1 MSSRPTS
8 VCFCNNRGGVGKT
21 FMTFQIAC
29 AAAHEKPD
37 KKIMV
42 MDFSVYAELTAA
54 LLGYKVRRPFLEP
67 PTNIKKTAVIGVEAL
82 ARAISGDKVEEK
94 ITILSTVIDGI
105 VLGVT
110 SVGFIYAARFYFLIL
125 ASIYYYVRR
134 VKKNLNPKMNLVDFA
149 LHPHEHNPEIP
160 KNVFLI
166 PSTGGEWR
174 AAEGEIPEF
183 RASMGEKLAD
193 AIGALGEDFDSVFID
208 TDHVASACLTRL
220 ALSACDRCVV
230 PCPTDTA
237 EFQRLYRS
245 CAQGWLTGVES
256 LFTDVMLPM
265 MAKGA
270 LRARV
275 STMIFSKVPSA
286 KNVPVRTEEGAQLP
300 FTPNAETAAQMDRLA
315 GFVWEAC
322 ESTPRYKALFL
333 HAGGLKRTFI
343 EKTFTAFKTF
353 PDLAKNISVQKGVPI
368 CTMTTN
374 RYDTSGGVSG
384 ATASSVLVALQEEL
398 RHVIKYT

>member
-37 KKIMV
+37 KKFMV

-54 LLGYKVRRPFLEP
+54 LLGDKVSRPLLEP
-67 PTNIKKTAVIGVEAL
+67 PNAKNQKMIGVEAL
-82 ARAISGDKVEEK
+82 ARAISGVEENL
-94 ITILSTVIDGI
+94 THFSTVIDAI
-105 VLGVT
+105 VLGLT
-110 SVGFIYAARFYFLIL
+110 SVGFIYTARFFFMFF
-125 ASIYYYVRR
+125 ASIYFYVRR
-134 VKKNLNPKMNLVDFA
+134 VKKGFNPKMNLVDFA
-149 LHPHEHNPEIP
+149 IHPHEHNAEIP
-160 KNVFLI
+160 KNVFLV

-174 AAEGEIPEF
+174 TAEGGIPEF
-183 RASMGEKLAD
+183 RACMGETLANL
-193 AIGALGEDFDSVFID
+193 IGALGKDFDSVFID

-237 EFQRLYRS
+237 EFRRLYRS

-286 KNVPVRTEEGAQLP
+286 KNVPVCTEEGASLP
-300 FTPNAETAAQMDRLA
+300 FTPNTETAAQMDRLA
-315 GFVWEAC
+315 TFVWEAC
-322 ESTPRYKALFL
+322 ESTPRYRALFL

-343 EKTFTAFKTF
+343 EKTFTAFKTV
-353 PDLAKNISVQKGVPI
+353 PDLPKNISVQKGVPI

-384 ATASSVLVALQEEL
+384 ATASSVLVALQTEL